1 MRWQGPGCH
10 GVSNIAALAAL
21 GEAWRTIPT
30 SGRYKKRPGGIAAA
44 GPVVEFIQ
52 THHNVCQVVAFTARR
67 AEFRKA

>member
-1 MRWQGPGCH
+1 
-10 GVSNIAALAAL
+10 L
-21 GEAWRTIPT
+21 GEALRAIPT
-30 SGRYKKRPGGIAAA
+30 KRPDGIAAA